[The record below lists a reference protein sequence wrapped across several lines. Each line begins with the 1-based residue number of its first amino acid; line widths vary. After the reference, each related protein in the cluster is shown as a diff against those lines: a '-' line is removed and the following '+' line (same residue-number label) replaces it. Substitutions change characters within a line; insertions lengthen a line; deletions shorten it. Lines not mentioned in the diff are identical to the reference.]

1 MSLGRYLREVRE
13 ARDLSLR
20 EFAKKLECSA
30 AFLSDVELGR
40 RYPSE
45 KVLKDMARI
54 LGISIQDL
62 KARDIRAPIE
72 EIKRITADDPR
83 YALAFRTVID
93 RSVTPE
99 QLLDLAKRSHSEGRS
114 KKKK

>member
-1 MSLGRYLREVRE
+1 MSLGQYLRDLRDK
-13 ARDLSLR
+13 RDLSLR

-30 AFLSDVELGR
+30 AFISDVELGR

-45 KVLKDMARI
+45 KVLKDMARV
-54 LGISIQDL
+54 LGVTVEDL
-62 KARDIRAPIE
+62 RAHDVRAPIE
-72 EIKRITADDPR
+72 DIKRLTATDPL

-93 RSVTPE
+93 RRISAE
-99 QLLDLAKRSHSEGRS
+99 ELLKLAKHSPDEGRA